1 MGKRLLFL
9 IVCLTALYTN
19 QTAAQTKENQPLTT
33 ILARV
38 QERFGIQFN
47 YASNLVENISI
58 YAPDASL
65 NLDQTLAYLKQTTKL
80 GFVVLSSNTI
90 SIREE
95 YFRFC
100 GYLKDYDTGE
110 PLPFV
115 AVQNGS
121 TGIYADENGY
131 FELEKLNRDDI
142 IQIKFMG
149 YKSLRLEAKALDTS
163 DCNSIF
169 MVPYHEQL
177 AEITVY
183 DFLVRGLDK
192 LDNGSYQLDLE
203 RFSTLPGL
211 VENDIL
217 FSIQSLPGVQSVDE
231 TVSNINIRG
240 GSNDQNLITWDG
252 IKMYQSGHFF
262 GLISMYNPQIT
273 NVVELRKNGS
283 EASET
288 DGVSGTIAMKT
299 EEQLNNELKGGIGA
313 NLIDVNSF
321 IDVPIGEKLSFQ
333 LASRKAISDLVET
346 PTYAQYFNRIAQDT
360 ELERNS
366 STVRNSD
373 FNFDFYDTSFRLLYH
388 PTDRDRIRVNFI
400 HTANAVSFDEVA
412 EISGIE
418 VSRQSNID
426 QSSLAAG
433 VQYRR
438 TWSEKWTSDFA
449 FYNTDYKLQATN
461 VNILEDQRFLQENKV
476 SESGIKFQVIDE
488 ISERTHWTNGYQ
500 LVETKIT
507 NLDDVDDPLYLRLEG
522 EVLRTHALFSQVGMT
537 SKNEASHINLGLRF
551 NYLTEFDKQIWE
563 PRFTFNHK
571 LNDHFSLEVLG
582 EFKHQSTSQVINFQ
596 NDFLGL
602 EKRRWQLS
610 NDSTVPV
617 ITSEQGSF
625 GLLFN
630 KKGWLFN
637 GVAFFKHVN
646 GITTQSQGFQDRYE
660 FVKTAGSYVANGLD
674 FLLRKQFRNNHIWLS
689 YSYLDSDY
697 TFNELPEQTFA
708 NNFEIAHAVT
718 LGANYHIGHLVFAT
732 GLNWHS
738 GKPLTLPDAESPVAD
753 GEINYG
759 HVNAENISDY
769 LRMDISG
776 KYEITCGE
784 HTKLELGA
792 ALWNVFDK
800 DNSLNVFY
808 KPDES
813 DTAQRFEQSSL
824 GLTPNFSVK
833 LLVN

>member
-19 QTAAQTKENQPLTT
+19 FTVAQTKENQPLTT

-38 QERFGIQFN
+38 QERFGVQFN
-47 YASNLVENISI
+47 YVSTLVEDIAIN
-58 YAPDASL
+58 APDDSMDL
-65 NLDQTLAYLKQTTKL
+65 EQTLSYLNQKTKL
-80 GFVVLSSNTI
+80 GFVIISSNTI

-95 YFRFC
+95 SFRVC
-100 GYLKDYDTGE
+100 GFLKDRDTGE
-110 PLPFV
+110 SLPFV
-115 AVQNGS
+115 AIQSGS

-131 FELEKLNRDDI
+131 FELEELTRNDKVLIKL
-142 IQIKFMG
+142 MG
-149 YKSLRLEAKALDTS
+149 YKPLSLEAKDMNTS
-163 DCNSIF
+163 GCNPIY

-192 LDNGSYQLDLE
+192 LDNGSYQLDLD

-211 VENDIL
+211 VEDDIL
-217 FSIQSLPGVQSVDE
+217 FSVQSLPGVQSVDE

-240 GSNDQNLITWDG
+240 GSHDQNLITWDG

-283 EASET
+283 DASET

-299 EEQLNNELKGGIGA
+299 EERLNNKLKGGIGA

-321 IDVPIGEKLSFQ
+321 IDVPIGDKLSFQ

-346 PTYAQYFNRIAQDT
+346 STYSQYFNRIAQDT
-360 ELERNS
+360 ELARNA

-388 PTDRDRIRVNFI
+388 PSDKDRIRVNFI
-400 HTANAVSFDEVA
+400 HTANEVSFDEVA
-412 EISGIE
+412 EMSGIE
-418 VSRQSNID
+418 VSKQSNID

-433 VQYRR
+433 VQYHRI
-438 TWSEKWTSDFA
+438 WSDKWSTDFA

-476 SESGIKFQVIDE
+476 SETGVKIQIVDE
-488 ISERTHWTNGYQ
+488 ITRKTHWTHGYQ

-522 EVLRTHALFSQVGMT
+522 EVLRTHAFFSQIGMT
-537 SKNEASHINLGLRF
+537 SKNTASHINVGLRF

-582 EFKHQSTSQVINFQ
+582 EFKHQSSSQVINFQ

-610 NDSTVPV
+610 NNTSIPV
-617 ITSEQGSF
+617 ITSKQGSF
-625 GLLFN
+625 GLLYN
-630 KKGWLFN
+630 KKGWLVN
-637 GVAFFKHVN
+637 GVAFYKQVN

-674 FLLRKQFRNNHIWLS
+674 LLLRKQFQNNHVWLS

-697 TFNELPEQTFA
+697 TFNQLPEQTFT

-718 LGANYHIGHLVFAT
+718 LGANYNVGHLVFAT

-738 GKPLTLPDAESPVAD
+738 GKPITLPVTENPVID

-759 HVNAENISDY
+759 QANAENMTDY

-792 ALWNVFDK
+792 ALWNVFDT

-813 DTAQRFEQSSL
+813 NTAQRFEKSAL

-833 LLVN
+833 LMVN